1 MLPMSIMQTRRRFL
15 TTASIAGGMSLLSPV
30 RAVAADPPLETI
42 KLRLTK
48 LPTICVAPQY
58 AAEQLLHSEGF
69 PEVEYVDVGTGA
81 AAIEAIGRGEVDF
94 GINFAATQVT
104 ALDANQPITLLCG
117 VHVGCFELFGR
128 EGIDSV
134 AQLAGR
140 KVAVPASG
148 SSSQSFLSA
157 TAAHVGL
164 DPIKDIRWLPS
175 PSAVELFANGEADAF
190 LGIPPATQELRARH
204 VGRVI
209 VNSALDRPWSQ
220 YFCCLLA
227 GNREFVEKHPGATRR
242 VLRAI
247 LKATDLCVTDPIGVA
262 QRLVEH
268 RFTPNYQYAL
278 QTLNELP
285 YDKWREYD
293 PEDTVRFYAL
303 RLRDVGLVKSTPQR
317 IITEGTDWHFLN
329 ELKRELKA

>member
-1 MLPMSIMQTRRRFL
+1 VTGSFHSHAIRSSFPTQTPSGAAMLARSPPRSSPTARTNILDELKRELKTCSKAGVFPMALMQTLRRFL
-15 TTASIAGGMSLLSPV
+15 TTASIADGMGLLSPLP
-30 RAVAADPPLETI
+30 ALAADAPLETI

-58 AAEQLLHSEGF
+58 AAEELLHSEGF
-69 PEVEYVDVGTGA
+69 AEVEYVDVGTGA

-128 EGIDSV
+128 KGIDSV

-140 KVAVPASG
+140 KVAVPESR

-175 PSAVELFANGEADAF
+175 PSAVELFRERGGRRLPWHPACDA
-190 LGIPPATQELRARH
+190 RA
-204 VGRVI
+204 
-209 VNSALDRPWSQ
+209 S
-220 YFCCLLA
+220 
-227 GNREFVEKHPGATRR
+227 RR
-242 VLRAI
+242 RN
-247 LKATDLCVTDPIGVA
+247 P
-262 QRLVEH
+262 
-268 RFTPNYQYAL
+268 
-278 QTLNELP
+278 
-285 YDKWREYD
+285 
-293 PEDTVRFYAL
+293 
-303 RLRDVGLVKSTPQR
+303 
-317 IITEGTDWHFLN
+317 
-329 ELKRELKA
+329 